1 MNKILTIFG
10 FCMLFGVMPLSAQTD
25 AADSVYVRTAA
36 NVHLDSIDLPEGLK
50 VSDAD
55 LLREGNNRTLTAGDG
70 VVRNLTFTDEE
81 LAERLLRI
89 PTTIDLPLNE
99 VTREY
104 IRTYIGRKAS
114 VGVML
119 GSCNFYMPAFEEA
132 LERYNLPLE
141 LRYLPVIESALRPT
155 ATSRAGAVGLWQIML
170 ITARQYGLEVNT
182 LVDDRRDLLKSS
194 DAAARLLRDLYNR
207 FGDWGLAIAAYNCG
221 PGNIQK
227 AMARAGE
234 NEQHDF
240 WSLYGYLPR
249 ETRGYLPAF
258 IAATYIMNYYC
269 DHGITPMR
277 ATLPAETDT
286 VLVKR
291 QVKFGQIAALCSNLS
306 VEDLRTLNPQY
317 RRDIVPADYSLRLP
331 QSCIEEF
338 ITLEDSIYGSAP
350 VKQTKI
356 VTPEEVKQKEAKK
369 KATTARK
376 TVTVRKGDTLSGI
389 AHRNK
394 TTVAKLRRL
403 NGIKGNKIRPGQK
416 LRVR

>member
-1 MNKILTIFG
+1 MKKILTILG
-10 FCMLFGVMPLSAQTD
+10 FCFMLGTMPLFAQNVEGDSAFVP
-25 AADSVYVRTAA
+25 AATA
-36 NVHLDSIDLPEGLK
+36 VHLDSIDLPEGLK
-50 VSDAD
+50 VSETD
-55 LLREGNNRTLTAGDG
+55 LLREGSNRTLTAGEG
-70 VVRNLTFTDEE
+70 EVRNLTFTDEQLE
-81 LAERLLRI
+81 ERLSRI

-104 IRTYIGRKAS
+104 INTYIGRKAS

-119 GSCNFYMPAFEEA
+119 GSSNFYMPVFEEA
-132 LERYNLPLE
+132 LERYDLPLE

-155 ATSRAGAVGLWQIML
+155 AVSRAGAVGLWQIML

-182 LVDDRRDLLKSS
+182 LVDERRDMLKSS
-194 DAAARLLRDLYNR
+194 DAAARLLRDLYDR

-269 DHGITPMR
+269 DHGITPMQ
-277 ATLPAETDT
+277 ATLPVETDT
-286 VLVKR
+286 VVVKR
-291 QVKFGQIAALCSNLS
+291 QVKFSQIAGLCSNLS
-306 VEDLRTLNPQY
+306 VDDLRLLNPQY

-331 QSCIEEF
+331 QTSVEEF
-338 ITLEDSIYGSAP
+338 ITLEDSIYGSSP
-350 VKQTKI
+350 VKKTKI
-356 VTPEEVKQKEAKK
+356 VTPEEVKKKEA
-369 KATTARK
+369 
-376 TVTVRKGDTLSGI
+376 
-389 AHRNK
+389 
-394 TTVAKLRRL
+394 
-403 NGIKGNKIRPGQK
+403 
-416 LRVR
+416 